1 MFSKSRFNPGP
12 GVADFWEYVRQ
23 PQPYRW
29 PILFAS
35 IVPIGLIL
43 WWATGEQVYVPPE
56 RPQVTYITSFA
67 PGRSDEEIVASNEA
81 NQARKDALAAERA
94 EIEARKRDM
103 YRELGRATGLDV
115 DAMERQIAEERAREE
130 AAKEQTRAGRT
141 TGGNET
147 D

>member
-103 YRELGRATGLDV
+103 YRELGRATG
-115 DAMERQIAEERAREE
+115 
-130 AAKEQTRAGRT
+130 
-141 TGGNET
+141 
-147 D
+147 